1 MTIARHFNAGLV
13 VKSIQVPEGRP
24 SLPDE
29 MEGHGGN
36 IVPFILPSLRDLCRC
51 QRIPGAETPG
61 YYRVVPLGRTRCG
74 WDSRAPNAAGATGRV
89 ARPVKYSG
97 DNGKPWRGAL
107 FHRARPVK
115 YGKNNGKP
123 WRRHYFTGRGAR
135 CLAMTEIKLGRT
147 PHSALSIPHLNGSFP
162 VFILGWTIGA
172 IGV

>member
-1 MTIARHFNAGLV
+1 MRAKGVWPSQSDAMTTARHFNAGFNPPRF
-13 VKSIQVPEGRP
+13 QVPEGR
-24 SLPDE
+24 LRFADE

-107 FHRARPVK
+107 FHRARRTMLGDGRFAPLPIAASRMGLLGGTVATVGFPDIGLQGFAP
-115 YGKNNGKP
+115 GKV
-123 WRRHYFTGRGAR
+123 TGDA
-135 CLAMTEIKLGRT
+135 
-147 PHSALSIPHLNGSFP
+147 
-162 VFILGWTIGA
+162 
-172 IGV
+172 